1 MTVMLRATGLSKR
14 FDATVAFAG
23 VDLQAAAG
31 ECVGLVGPNGSGRST
46 LLKVL
51 ATLLRPSS
59 GSLEVDGVDAA
70 RVPYEARRRLIYV
83 GDPVDLVVP
92 GHGLTVREYLDFV
105 ASARRGRMSRTTID
119 DTLARAGL
127 RDDADVDT
135 LSAGT
140 RRRVSLAAAFLLAP
154 RVLLLDDPFAAL
166 DADARLTFSRWLCE
180 VRDAGTT
187 TIAALNDERDVR
199 ALCHRMLRL
208 ECAASEAERVTALPA
223 TAAV

>member
-1 MTVMLRATGLSKR
+1 MTAMLRTTGLSKR

-23 VDLQAAAG
+23 VDLQAAPG

-51 ATLLRPSS
+51 ATLLRPTS
-59 GSLEVDGVDAA
+59 GSIEIDGVDAA
-70 RVPYEARRRLIYV
+70 RAPYEARRRLAYV
-83 GDPVDLVVP
+83 GDNAVP

-105 ASARRGRMSRTTID
+105 ASARRGQMSRTTID
-119 DTLARAGL
+119 DTLERAGL
-127 RDDADVDT
+127 RDDADVDK

-140 RRRVSLAAAFLLAP
+140 RRRLSLAAAFLVAP
-154 RVLLLDDPFAAL
+154 RILLLDDPFAGL

-187 TIAALNDERDVR
+187 TIVALNDERDVR
-199 ALCHRMLRL
+199 ALCHRILRL
-208 ECAASEAERVTALPA
+208 ERAASDAGRVTALPA

>member
-1 MTVMLRATGLSKR
+1 MTAMLRATRLSKR

-59 GSLEVDGVDAA
+59 GSIEVEGVDAVGA
-70 RVPYEARRRLIYV
+70 SYEARRRLAYV
-83 GDPVDLVVP
+83 GDHAVP

-119 DTLARAGL
+119 DAVARAGL
-127 RDDADVDT
+127 RDEADVDT

-140 RRRVSLAAAFLLAP
+140 RRRVSLAAAFLVAP
-154 RVLLLDDPFAAL
+154 RVLLLDDPFAGL

-199 ALCHRMLRL
+199 ALCHRFLRL
-208 ECAASEAERVTALPA
+208 ERAASDAERVTALPA

>member
-1 MTVMLRATGLSKR
+1 MTAMLRATGLSKR

-23 VDLQAAAG
+23 VDLQAAPG

-51 ATLLRPSS
+51 ATLLRPTS
-59 GSLEVDGVDAA
+59 GSIEIDGVDAA
-70 RVPYEARRRLIYV
+70 RAPYEARRRLAHV
-83 GDPVDLVVP
+83 GDNAVP

-105 ASARRGRMSRTTID
+105 ASARRGQMSRTTID
-119 DTLARAGL
+119 DTLERAGL
-127 RDDADVDT
+127 RDDADVDK

-140 RRRVSLAAAFLLAP
+140 RRRLSLAAAFLVAP
-154 RVLLLDDPFAAL
+154 RILLLDDPFAGL

-187 TIAALNDERDVR
+187 TIVALNDERDVR
-199 ALCHRMLRL
+199 ALCHRILRL
-208 ECAASEAERVTALPA
+208 ERAASDAGRVTALPA

>member
-1 MTVMLRATGLSKR
+1 MTAMLRTTGLSKR

-23 VDLQAAAG
+23 VDLQAAPG

-51 ATLLRPSS
+51 ATLLRPTS
-59 GSLEVDGVDAA
+59 GSIEIDGVDAA
-70 RVPYEARRRLIYV
+70 RAPYEARRRLAHV
-83 GDPVDLVVP
+83 GDNAVP

-105 ASARRGRMSRTTID
+105 ASARRGQMSRTTID
-119 DTLARAGL
+119 DTLERAGL
-127 RDDADVDT
+127 RDDADVDK

-140 RRRVSLAAAFLLAP
+140 RRRLSLAAAFLVAP
-154 RVLLLDDPFAAL
+154 RILLLDDPFAGL

-187 TIAALNDERDVR
+187 TIVALNDERDVR
-199 ALCHRMLRL
+199 ALCHRILRL
-208 ECAASEAERVTALPA
+208 ERAASDAGRVTALPA